1 MLTKN
6 GKELQLGDFGLS
18 QIQAHTNNLKT
29 VDPNGFPAYLA
40 PELLKLPELDSMG
53 AWALKYDHK
62 VDIWSCG
69 AVLYELFH
77 LAFMWF
83 KRPHDQ
89 WLPGGIIHHMI
100 RQRVLAN
107 QHEEF
112 ASDCPSAIKV
122 LVLKCCEQ
130 SPAKRPE
137 ASELL
142 KYATKIKQM
151 IETALDMKEFRLGN
165 FRSLL

>member
-6 GKELQLGDFGLS
+6 GKELQLADFGLS

-69 AVLYELFH
+69 AVLFELFH
-77 LAFMWF
+77 LTMMWF
-83 KRPHDQ
+83 KRQHDQ
-89 WLPGGIIHHMI
+89 WIPMEVI
-100 RQRVLAN
+100 RHLTRERVLAN
-107 QHEEF
+107 QHEKF
-112 ASDCPSAIKV
+112 SPDCPSAIKI

-130 SPAKRPE
+130 SPDKRPE

-142 KYATKIKQM
+142 EQATTMKELV
-151 IETALDMKEFRLGN
+151 ETALKMRKPRFVK
-165 FRSLL
+165 SLR

>member
-6 GKELQLGDFGLS
+6 GEELQLGDFGLS
-18 QIQAHTNNLKT
+18 QVQAHTAKT
-29 VDPNGFPAYLA
+29 MQTVEPNGFPAYLA
-40 PELLKLPELDSMG
+40 PELLQVPELDSKG
-53 AWALKYDHK
+53 QWGLKYNHK

-89 WLPGGIIHHMI
+89 WLPGGVIQHLI

-112 ASDCPSAIKV
+112 APDCPSAIKRFV
-122 LVLKCCEQ
+122 LQCCDQ
-130 SPAKRPE
+130 SPDRRPE

-142 KYATKIKQM
+142 EQATEIKQM
-151 IETALDMKEFRLGN
+151 IETFKMQGPR
-165 FRSLL
+165 